1 MNNNFDCII
10 IGGGA
15 SGLAAAVSLAK
26 RNGNIK
32 IAVLEALDRVGKK
45 LSLTGNGQC
54 NITNKNLNLKCFH
67 SENNGFSQTALN
79 KYGFD
84 YTKEFFEEIGINI
97 VSKEDG
103 RSYPRSYQASSVVD
117 ALRFA
122 AEKFGVLTFFSTK
135 VESFLKKNDGFV
147 LNTTQGDFFT
157 KKVVFACGLLSGG
170 EKIGGFNNG
179 IKMLEKAGHNSVKL
193 TPSIAQLKAQ
203 NSVLK
208 SLKGIKTDSLAVLKI
223 DGKTIDS
230 KKDEILFTD
239 YGLSGPAILKLS
251 RETARTNKK
260 SEIVIDLFYE
270 FSENELFSMLINRQK
285 NIANRDKET
294 LLFGLLQNRLARAA
308 LVYAGLELNG
318 KIGEFTEKELK
329 NLAFALKNFTFTV
342 TGNTGFIN
350 SQATAGG
357 IDTKE
362 IDPATMQSKKT
373 NGLYIIGELLDVDG
387 DCGGYNLQWAWSS
400 AFCAAESISGEF

>member
-26 RNGNIK
+26 RKPNVK

-54 NITNKNLNLKCFH
+54 NITNKNLNPNCFH
-67 SENNGFSQTALN
+67 SENSGFFETALN
-79 KYGFD
+79 KYGFE
-84 YTKEFFEEIGINI
+84 YTTEFFEEIGINI

-117 ALRFA
+117 ALRFSA
-122 AEKFGVLTFFSTK
+122 AELGVSLVLGTK
-135 VESFLKKNDGFV
+135 AESFSKKDGVFCV
-147 LNTTQGDFFT
+147 KTNNGEFYGKNL
-157 KKVVFACGLLSGG
+157 VFACGLLSGG

-179 IKMLEKAGHNSVKL
+179 IKMLEKSGHKTVKL

-203 NSVLK
+203 NSVLR
-208 SLKGIKTDSLAVLKI
+208 SLKGIKTESLAVLKI
-223 DGKTIDS
+223 DGKVET
-230 KKDEILFTD
+230 KEKGEILFTD

-260 SEIVIDLFYE
+260 CEIAIDLFNE
-270 FSENELFSMLINRQK
+270 FSETELFKLLEKRQK
-285 NIANRDKET
+285 NIENRDKET
-294 LLFGLLQNRLARAA
+294 LLFGLLQNRLARAV
-308 LVYAGLELNG
+308 LVYSEIDLNG
-318 KIGEFTEKELK
+318 KIGDISCAELK
-329 NLAFALKNFTFTV
+329 KLANTLKNFTFTV
-342 TGNTGFIN
+342 TGNTGFIH

-362 IDPATMQSKKT
+362 VYNSTMESKKIK
-373 NGLYIIGELLDVDG
+373 GIYIIGELLDVDG

-400 AFCAAESISGEF
+400 AFCAAESIAGGF

>member
-1 MNNNFDCII
+1 MNNFDCII

-26 RNGNIK
+26 QNQNIK

-45 LSLTGNGQC
+45 LAITGNGQC
-54 NITNKNLNLKCFH
+54 NITNKNLNPEFFH
-67 SENNGFSQTALN
+67 SDNAGFSQTALN

-84 YTKEFFEEIGINI
+84 YTKKFFEEIGINI

-122 AEKFGVLTFFSTK
+122 ADKYGIVTFFNTK
-135 VESFLKKNDGFV
+135 VEAVTKNNGGFV
-147 LNTTQGDFFT
+147 LNTNGENFYA

-170 EKIGGFNNG
+170 EKVGGFNNG
-179 IKMLEKAGHNSVKL
+179 IKILEKLGHKTVKL

-223 DGKTIDS
+223 DGNTIDS
-230 KKDEILFTD
+230 EKGEILFTD

-251 RETARTNKK
+251 RECARTNKE

-270 FSENELFSMLINRQK
+270 YSENELLRLLETRQK
-285 NIANRDKET
+285 NIAKREKET
-294 LLFGLLQNRLARAA
+294 FLFGLLQNRLARAVLA
-308 LVYAGLELNG
+308 YAGLDLKGE
-318 KIGEFTEKELK
+318 IGEFTEKELK
-329 NLAFALKNFTFTV
+329 KLAFLLKNFAFTV

-362 IDPATMQSKKT
+362 VNAATMQSKKI
-373 NGLYIIGELLDVDG
+373 NGLYVIGELLDVDG

-400 AFCAAESISGEF
+400 AFCAAESIAGEL

>member
-15 SGLAAAVSLAK
+15 AGLAAAVNLAK
-26 RNGNIK
+26 RKPNVK

-54 NITNKNLNLKCFH
+54 NITNKNLNFNCFH
-67 SENNGFSQTALN
+67 SENSGFFETALN
-79 KYGFD
+79 KYGFA
-84 YTKEFFEEIGINI
+84 YTTEFFEEIGISI
-97 VSKEDG
+97 VSKDDG

-117 ALRFA
+117 ALRFSA
-122 AEKFGVLTFFSTK
+122 VELGVYLVLGTK
-135 VESFLKKNDGFV
+135 AESFSKKDGIFCV
-147 LNTTQGDFFT
+147 KTNNGEFYGKNL
-157 KKVVFACGLLSGG
+157 VFACGLLSGG

-203 NSVLK
+203 NNVLK

-223 DGKTIDS
+223 DGKIIDS
-230 KKDEILFTD
+230 EKGEILFTD

-270 FSENELFSMLINRQK
+270 YTENELFSLLCNRKK

-294 LLFGLLQNRLARAA
+294 LLFGLLQNRLARAT
-308 LVYAGLELNG
+308 LVYAGLDLNG
-318 KIGEFTEKELK
+318 KIGDFTENELK
-329 NLAFALKNFTFTV
+329 NLANSLKNFTFTV

-357 IDTKE
+357 INTKE
-362 IDPATMQSKKT
+362 INPLTMQSKKI
-373 NGLYIIGELLDVDG
+373 NGLYVIGELLDVDG

-400 AFCAAESISGEF
+400 AFCAAESIAGEF